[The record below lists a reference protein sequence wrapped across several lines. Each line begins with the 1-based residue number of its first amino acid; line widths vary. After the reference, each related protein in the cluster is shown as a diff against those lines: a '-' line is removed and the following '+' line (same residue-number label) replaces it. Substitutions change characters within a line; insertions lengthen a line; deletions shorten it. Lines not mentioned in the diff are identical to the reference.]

1 MPLSKP
7 RLKGTLKTDIIA
19 LNTLMKVS
27 PLSDDDYADKLAE
40 LIANKVIEEITGNA
54 LIPSGILVQV
64 NIATGTGSTTGT
76 GTVT

>member
-40 LIANKVIEEITGNA
+40 LIANKVIDEITGNA
-54 LIPSGILVQV
+54 LIPSGIAVQV
-64 NIATGTGSTTGT
+64 NIGTGSGSTTGT

>member
-40 LIANKVIEEITGNA
+40 LIANKVIDEITVNA
-54 LIPSGILVQV
+54 TVPTGITVQV
-64 NIATGTGSTTGT
+64 NTLTGTGSTNGT
-76 GTVT
+76 GRVS

>member
-40 LIANKVIEEITGNA
+40 LIANKVIDEITVNA
-54 LIPSGILVQV
+54 TVPTGIAVQV
-64 NIATGTGSTTGT
+64 NTGTGTGSTNGT
-76 GTVT
+76 GRVS